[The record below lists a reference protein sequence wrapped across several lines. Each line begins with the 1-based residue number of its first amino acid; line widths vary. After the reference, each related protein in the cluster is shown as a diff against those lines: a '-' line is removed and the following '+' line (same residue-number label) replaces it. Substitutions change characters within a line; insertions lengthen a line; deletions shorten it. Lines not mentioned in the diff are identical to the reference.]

1 MLYEFLSFEAYEAA
15 CKRDTGLLGFFPREA
30 ASELEI
36 TSRTLSKAIRR
47 GSVDVVRVYM
57 GDGFNLYVTLASMH
71 RYWADRS
78 NHLYPCPFGNCCCFV
93 RIKRVGLGLGWGLS
107 NPT

>member
-78 NHLYPCPFGNCCCFV
+78 NHLYPLPLWQLLLFRSDQARGAWL
-93 RIKRVGLGLGWGLS
+93 RVGLE
-107 NPT
+107 

>member
-71 RYWADRS
+71 RYWAVPS
-78 NHLYPCPFGNCCCFV
+78 NHLYPLSLWQLLLFRSDQARGAWL
-93 RIKRVGLGLGWGLS
+93 RVGLE
-107 NPT
+107 